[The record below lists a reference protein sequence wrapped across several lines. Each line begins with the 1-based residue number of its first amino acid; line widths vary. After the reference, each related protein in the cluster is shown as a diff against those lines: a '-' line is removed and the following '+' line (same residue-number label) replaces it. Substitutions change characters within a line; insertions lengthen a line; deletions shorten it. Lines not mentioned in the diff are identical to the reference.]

1 MESVFL
7 FTVCQVG
14 AEKALKEEV
23 ARDYPDLRFAFSRP
37 GFVTFKSLSKPLDDD
52 FELRSVFARAYGLS
66 LGRKVTDA
74 TDAARAESVL
84 KEAREIAQAVGGKLR
99 LHVFERDLYAP
110 GEEAQDYQPGIRA
123 GALER
128 AVRQAAGNSA
138 QDLFYPDCEAQ
149 VGDAVLDIVGVEENE
164 WWVGFHRHTVA
175 HSPVPGGRWKII
187 LPPEAPSRAYLK
199 LEEALRWSGAPI
211 RSGDG
216 AVEIGSAP
224 GGASY
229 ALLQRGVDVVGIDP
243 GAMDPV
249 VLNFKGPA
257 RFYHESRSVTIV
269 RREELPESVQW
280 LLVDMNTGPDTA
292 IYPVERFAI
301 RMQDSL
307 LGVVMTLK
315 LNEWGFAQHIPNWLE
330 RIRKMG
336 MARVRATQ
344 LPHNRREI
352 CVVGLTRLGLARL
365 KNPKSLNSDK

>member
-37 GFVTFKSLSKPLDDD
+37 GFVTFKSLTKPLGDD

-66 LGRKVTDA
+66 LGRKITDT
-74 TDAARAESVL
+74 TDEGRAAAIL
-84 KEAREIAQAVGGKLR
+84 KEARELVQVIGGKLR
-99 LHVFERDLYAP
+99 LHIFERDFHAP
-110 GEEAQDYQPGIRA
+110 GEEPQDYQPGLWA

-128 AVRQAAGNSA
+128 AVRQAPDA
-138 QDLFYPDCEAQ
+138 QELFYPESEAQ
-149 VGDAVLDIVGVEENE
+149 AGDAVLDLIGVEENE
-164 WWVGFHRHTVA
+164 WWVGFHRQTPA

-229 ALLQRGVDVVGIDP
+229 ALLQRGVDVIGIDP

-249 VLNFKGPA
+249 VLNYKGPA
-257 RFYHESRSVTIV
+257 RFYHDARSVTVI
-269 RREELPESVQW
+269 RREELPENVQW

-315 LNEWGFAQHIPNWLE
+315 LNEWSFAQHIPNWLE

-336 MARVRATQ
+336 LARVRATQ

-352 CVVGLTRLGLARL
+352 CVVGLTRMGVARL
-365 KNPKSLNSDK
+365 KNPKSS